1 MALVNRFSRLFTA
14 DFNALLDRIEEPE
27 VLLKQAVR
35 DMQHELDELKRRGA
49 ALDQA
54 ARQLERESAALARNE
69 RQIGE
74 ELDAAHRAGLG
85 TAWQIDS
92 ALASVMAVFVGP
104 TTDSSPSA
112 PGENIATGTRDVPPY
127 VLIQPTAQ
135 VRLPGDLALLV
146 QGGIALSEGLTET
159 PTRDYYYEM
168 LGVPVS
174 RYDFLVGLRYPWIS
188 PR

>member
-74 ELDAAHRAGLG
+74 ELELCLDAREDNLARTLIRRQLECERTRARIERDVQANADARTHVSRAIEDGERQLG
-85 TAWQIDS
+85 ERREQLDV
-92 ALASVMAVFVGP
+92 LL
-104 TTDSSPSA
+104 SA
-112 PGENIATGTRDVPPY
+112 PVAGDFNQPAIHDTSAISDADIDV
-127 VLIQPTAQ
+127 
-135 VRLPGDLALLV
+135 ALLRAR
-146 QGGIALSEGLTET
+146 QRRAA
-159 PTRDYYYEM
+159 R
-168 LGVPVS
+168 
-174 RYDFLVGLRYPWIS
+174 
-188 PR
+188 